1 MSRHPVSDAA
11 RTLDHAR
18 PSRVFPR
25 HHIGGGT
32 NRAGLAALAVAL
44 VIIFQWRSG
53 NFATYSNLTAIM
65 VNTSAI
71 LLASIA
77 VARLLIAG
85 AVDLSL
91 GGMYAL
97 IAVISASA
105 ARSTGSASAAV
116 VTGIVLGLG
125 LGLVNG
131 TLVRLLRMSS
141 IIVTLAL
148 GAIYRGLALVATD
161 ARSVTGLPDQFVQ
174 LGRSRLLGIPTPVVF
189 SVAIFVIGAV
199 LLTRTVGGMRSYAVG
214 GSPTASQLAGVSVDR
229 HRLWLY
235 AYSGGTMGVVALL
248 GTSRLGSGTPTIG
261 AQFEID
267 VLTAVILG
275 GVAFAGGR
283 GRPVGVFVGVVII
296 GILNAGMIFIGLTDF
311 YQQIAKGAVLLLALG
326 ADQLLAGRKGRAS
339 AGEAAL
345 PAKPLRRD
353 TGPSAHVPSDAAG
366 RADAAADGP
375 VVLSATA
382 LAKSYGP
389 VAAVR
394 NVSLRACA
402 GQVLCLVGDN
412 GAGKSTVTR
421 MLAGVERP
429 DGGTLYLDDLP
440 ILLDGPADARR
451 RGIEVVHQNLALCPN
466 LGAAYNLALGREPR
480 RFRLGSLSLLDRR
493 AAVSEAR
500 QRLRRLDVDLDD
512 QLRPVAE
519 LSGGQRQAV
528 AISRAMRDGA
538 RVVILDEPTAA
549 LGVSQ
554 TGSVL
559 RLVRTLAEHG
569 SAVIMITHDVQAVLD
584 VSDRV
589 AVLNL
594 GRVTFD
600 GPTSTLTDR
609 DLVHLMAG
617 LPPEELTSSSAT
629 TTTAGSQQ
637 VDGKVT
643 P

>member
-1 MSRHPVSDAA
+1 MSSPVPDAA
-11 RTLDHAR
+11 RTRDHAR
-18 PSRVFPR
+18 PSRLYR
-25 HHIGGGT
+25 GHHIGGGT
-32 NRAGLAALAVAL
+32 NRAGLATLAVAL
-44 VIIFQWRSG
+44 VIIFQWRTG
-53 NFATYSNLTAIM
+53 DFATYSNLTAIM
-65 VNTSAI
+65 VNTSSI

-97 IAVISASA
+97 IAVASASA
-105 ARSTGSASAAV
+105 ARSTGSASAAI
-116 VTGIVLGLG
+116 VTGIVVGLG

-161 ARSVTGLPDQFVQ
+161 ARSVTDLPDQFVR
-174 LGRSRLLGIPTPVVF
+174 LGRSRLLGIPTPVVL

-199 LLTRTVGGMRSYAVG
+199 LLTRTVGGMRSYAIG
-214 GSPTASQLAGVSVDR
+214 GNAAASQLAGVSVDR

-235 AYSGGTMGVVALL
+235 AYAGGSMGVVALL

-275 GVAFAGGR
+275 GVAFTGGR
-283 GRPVGVFVGVVII
+283 GRPVGVFIGVVTI
-296 GILNAGMIFIGLTDF
+296 GVLNAGMIFIGLTDF

-326 ADQLLAGRKGRAS
+326 ADQLLAGRKGRAD
-339 AGEAAL
+339 AGETAL

-353 TGPSAHVPSDAAG
+353 TGPSAHAPSEAAG
-366 RADAAADGP
+366 RAKAVTHGP

-382 LAKSYGP
+382 LTKSYGP

-394 NVSLRACA
+394 NVSLQAFA

-429 DGGTLYLDDLP
+429 DSGTLYLDDLP
-440 ILLDGPADARR
+440 ILLNGPADARR

-466 LGAAYNLALGREPR
+466 LGAAYNLVLGREPR

-500 QRLRRLDVDLDD
+500 QRLLRLDVDLDD

-549 LGVSQ
+549 LGVNQ

-559 RLVRTLAEHG
+559 RLVSTLAEQG

-589 AVLNL
+589 VVLNL

-617 LPPEELTSSSAT
+617 LPLEEIAPGST
-629 TTTAGSQQ
+629 TTSASYQQ